1 MSHARQQ
8 IREAC
13 AALVT
18 GLTTTGSRVF
28 QSRMRPQ
35 ISANL
40 PCLLVTTNDEEITPG
55 TIGTIYE
62 RSLLLSVRGFAMGS
76 ATLDDTLD
84 QIATEVET
92 AMFGYYRANLTAIE
106 IGFDDEMEKPVGSID
121 LRYRVTYHTAAGDPG
136 TLI

>member
-35 ISANL
+35 ASASL

-62 RSLLLSVRGFAMGS
+62 RSLLLSIRGFAMGS

-84 QIATEVET
+84 QIAVEVET
-92 AMFGYYRANLTAIE
+92 AMAAYYRATLTAIE
-106 IGFDDEMEKPVGSID
+106 IDFDDEIEKPVGSVD
-121 LRYRVTYHTAAGDPG
+121 LRYRVMYHTAAGTPG